1 MLLGRNT
8 NSIRKHMYAQLI
20 TCRATKKFQ
29 TMKTSLVSILFA
41 DLPVRAQTIS
51 VQSRALPSTFK
62 VLNRMNEPN
71 IPRLSYTKAV
81 MLYKTAVS
89 GTVKRSFSMVLTIFE
104 YKQIRLAQII
114 LSTVYTLN
122 KATTMEKW
130 PDLQVS
136 ATIVSQATSSYPL
149 LLTLK

>member
-8 NSIRKHMYAQLI
+8 NSIRKRMYAQLI
-20 TCRATKKFQ
+20 TCRATKKLQ
-29 TMKTSLVSILFA
+29 TMKKSLVSILFA

-62 VLNRMNEPN
+62 VLSRMNEPN

-89 GTVKRSFSMVLTIFE
+89 GTVKRQFSMVLTIFE
-104 YKQIRLAQII
+104 YKQIRLAQTI
-114 LSTVYTLN
+114 LSMVYTSN

-130 PDLQVS
+130 PDLQES
-136 ATIVSQATSSYPL
+136 ATIVSQATSSYL
-149 LLTLK
+149 LLPTSK